1 MNKMV
6 SVIIP
11 VYNTEAF
18 LDRCIESI
26 VNQVYKNL
34 EIILVDDGSSDR
46 SGVLCDN
53 WANKDSR
60 IRVIHKPNGGVSSA
74 RNIGIEKAQG
84 ELIQFIDSDDY
95 VNDDYIGNM
104 VDIFEKHDVDM
115 VITGFKIIND
125 RKKDIEK
132 RLLGNYAFNLSPENR
147 DIFLNLLVNGFMT
160 YVVTKM
166 YKKESIKYQ
175 FNESTPLG
183 EDIIFNLKNA
193 RDMSSIGICTGSGY
207 VYEFNETS
215 ATHKKRDNMFDIQKK
230 SIDEIANFLD
240 LKFNTHN
247 IGDFYQCIEIAD
259 SILEIIT
266 METIEKVKPVSFSTN
281 LFVSHIIET
290 MRLVALAKL
299 YTLSDDLEEFF
310 LKIKD
315 TLKVQL
321 PEMDCII
328 AIRDYLEGKV
338 YSTGNIED
346 YSAYSKVI
354 FLLLQ
359 EFSELKDDYKRFAQN
374 IYQAKLL
381 SNDLHQREIEML
393 CDLLI
398 AYAYSKMGINKKAEF
413 IYQDIAFVAEKSAMF
428 NILIITKFLYAKLKQ
443 ANNDISE
450 ALVLINDSLALIKKY
465 NNQSKILYGLLQKLY
480 VEIVSENDISGVDIE
495 SENLKLNDL
504 NTKLVKILN

>member
-1 MNKMV
+1 MNKKV

-147 DIFLNLLVNGFMT
+147 DVFLNLLVNGFMT

-247 IGDFYQCIEIAD
+247 IGDFYQIMGNLFITCITRSTKQGLPRVISEMKKYPLF
-259 SILEIIT
+259 LEY
-266 METIEKVKPVSFSTN
+266 KKNYKPVGLGN
-281 LFVSHIIET
+281 
-290 MRLVALAKL
+290 KL
-299 YTLSDDLEEFF
+299 KKFLLKHHMFRTITLIS
-310 LKIKD
+310 KIKH
-315 TLKVQL
+315 L
-321 PEMDCII
+321 
-328 AIRDYLEGKV
+328 
-338 YSTGNIED
+338 
-346 YSAYSKVI
+346 
-354 FLLLQ
+354 
-359 EFSELKDDYKRFAQN
+359 
-374 IYQAKLL
+374 
-381 SNDLHQREIEML
+381 
-393 CDLLI
+393 
-398 AYAYSKMGINKKAEF
+398 
-413 IYQDIAFVAEKSAMF
+413 
-428 NILIITKFLYAKLKQ
+428 
-443 ANNDISE
+443 
-450 ALVLINDSLALIKKY
+450 
-465 NNQSKILYGLLQKLY
+465 
-480 VEIVSENDISGVDIE
+480 
-495 SENLKLNDL
+495 
-504 NTKLVKILN
+504 